1 MGQRGGAAHRAMQR
15 LVSRVAR
22 LGCGSALVPRTVQT
36 EALSYSPCSL
46 PGLHAADLLARR
58 ETHCSASTSCA
69 SGGGDAQPAPFWRS
83 PPAAGR
89 LPVPG
94 SGVQGKQSLRAGRRG
109 LASAAGG
116 EAGDREGR
124 SEGLGIASQLVCRQ
138 SHASSSKVEQERL
151 QAAVTF
157 QVPHACSHPPP
168 GKART
173 SQRTHASP
181 RACCAALCSCSGCSG
196 PQA

>member
-1 MGQRGGAAHRAMQR
+1 MQR
-15 LVSRVAR
+15 LVSHVAR
-22 LGCGSALVPRTVQT
+22 LGCGSVLAPRIVQA
-36 EALSYSPCSL
+36 EALTYSPCSL
-46 PGLHAADLLARR
+46 AGLHAADLLARR

-69 SGGGDAQPAPFWRS
+69 SGNGDAQPAPFWRS
-83 PPAAGR
+83 RPAAGL

-94 SGVQGKQSLRAGRRG
+94 SGAQGKQSLTAGRCG

-173 SQRTHASP
+173 PQHLHAFP
-181 RACCAALCSCSGCSG
+181 RACCAAVCSYSRCKGS
-196 PQA
+196 QA